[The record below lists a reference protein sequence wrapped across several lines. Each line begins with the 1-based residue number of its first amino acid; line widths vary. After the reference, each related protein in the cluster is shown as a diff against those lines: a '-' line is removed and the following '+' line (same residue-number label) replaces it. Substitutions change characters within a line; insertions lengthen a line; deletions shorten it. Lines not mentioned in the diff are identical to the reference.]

1 MAQQINDFDRI
12 VDVLAQYEVDN
23 PKLAEAILGLF
34 ISIAG
39 DKLRSREGVKSEI
52 YKEILEKG
60 WVKPEHYK
68 DIYSQYQGMIERQ
81 GFKYEP
87 EQ

>member
-1 MAQQINDFDRI
+1 MAQTNDFDRI

-39 DKLRSREGVKSEI
+39 DKLKNHEGVKAEI
-52 YKEILEKG
+52 YKEILQKG
-60 WVKPEHYK
+60 WIKPEHYK
-68 DIYSQYQGMIERQ
+68 TIYEQYSNMLERQ

>member
-1 MAQQINDFDRI
+1 MNDFDRI
-12 VDVLAQYEVDN
+12 KDVFAQYEIDN
-23 PKLAEAILGLF
+23 DKAAEAILNLF

-39 DKLRSREGVKSEI
+39 DKLRSHEGVKAEI
-52 YKEILEKG
+52 YKEIMQKG
-60 WVKPEHYK
+60 WIKPEKYK
-68 DIYSQYQGMIERQ
+68 EIYAQYQGMIERS